1 MVMGEKFKCLLA
13 LAGGTLAGYFKLYL
27 PLIAVVFTAVM
38 FDIITGVAASV
49 YTGEGLSS
57 KRARKGAIKKAV
69 LFLALG
75 FGTFLDF
82 LLPMAASKIG
92 LELKPGILFSSVVAF
107 YIAFCECVS
116 VCENIYRA
124 NPDALP
130 TFLKKL
136 LADAKDKIDKG
147 DKK

>member
-1 MVMGEKFKCLLA
+1 MADKIKYWAAV
-13 LAGGTLAGYFKLYL
+13 AGGAIAGYFKLYL
-27 PLIAVVFTAVM
+27 PLIAIVFTAVM

-57 KRARKGAIKKAV
+57 KRARRGAVKKAV

-75 FGTFLDF
+75 FGMFLDF

-92 LELKPGILFSSVVAF
+92 LELEPGILFSSVVAF

-130 TFLKKL
+130 SFLKKL
-136 LADAKDKIDKG
+136 LTDAKHKLEKG
-147 DKK
+147 DEK